1 MPEVCVLFY
10 PPKWSAVGYIKPS
23 RGLRQGDL
31 LSPYLFLL
39 CAMGLQGLVQKAK
52 MEGSLKGVAICR
64 QGPRVSHLFFAN
76 DSVLFCRATECQR
89 VLDILAVY
97 ERGMGQKINREKTNI
112 FFSSTTS
119 HQTQTRIQQLL
130 GVPAISQYEK
140 YLGLPALVG
149 WAKKRSFIYI
159 KERVWKKLKGWKEK
173 LLSVAGREFLIKAII
188 QAIPTY
194 TMSYFKLPKW
204 LIKELEVLIRK
215 FWWGYTMIQGRFI
228 G

>member
-1 MPEVCVLFY
+1 
-10 PPKWSAVGYIKPS
+10 
-23 RGLRQGDL
+23 
-31 LSPYLFLL
+31 
-39 CAMGLQGLVQKAK
+39 MG
-52 MEGSLKGVAICR
+52 
-64 QGPRVSHLFFAN
+64 RV
-76 DSVLFCRATECQR
+76 
-89 VLDILAVY
+89 
-97 ERGMGQKINREKTNI
+97 
-112 FFSSTTS
+112 
-119 HQTQTRIQQLL
+119 
-130 GVPAISQYEK
+130 
-140 YLGLPALVG
+140 
-149 WAKKRSFIYI
+149 KKRSFIYI